1 MRFLKI
7 LIPLVLLLCCFSCR
21 TATSNRIHCWM
32 EDNGKIKVLTS
43 IEMINDLVIAIGK
56 EHVDS
61 IALIVGNLDPHSY
74 ELVKG
79 DDEKFARADLVVCN
93 GLGLEHGASLM
104 QTINLHKNCL
114 SVGEEIFNK
123 SPEKIIIINKTIDP
137 HIWTDV
143 SLWSESIDFIVER
156 LSKLDPVHA
165 EEFKQ
170 NGLLLKKDLLDAH
183 QDILNEMK
191 SISSEKR
198 YLVTSHDAFN
208 YFAKAYLSERSENDW
223 HSRFSAPEGL
233 APDGQLSSSNI
244 RGIIEHLKKFNIHVL
259 FPESNVSQSSIK
271 KIIHAGNQMGLEL
284 IIATE
289 PLYGDAMIVEE
300 GVAGKNYI
308 NMMKHNAETIKKY
321 LDL

>member
-1 MRFLKI
+1 
-7 LIPLVLLLCCFSCR
+7 
-21 TATSNRIHCWM
+21 M